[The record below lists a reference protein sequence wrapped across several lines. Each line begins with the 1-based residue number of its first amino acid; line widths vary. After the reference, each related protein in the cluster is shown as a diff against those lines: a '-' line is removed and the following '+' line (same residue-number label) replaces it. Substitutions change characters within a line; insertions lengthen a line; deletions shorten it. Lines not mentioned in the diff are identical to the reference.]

1 MRCLFRFVLPTAL
14 LLMFVPIA
22 HAELIFNGFGS
33 TAGLTLNGTA
43 SSAVTADGTVLR
55 LTPASEWASGSTFS
69 TTPVSTSQFTSI
81 FSFRITGNGGNVLF
95 PNTSNGAD
103 GLVFVVQNVANNV
116 GGAGGDLG
124 YKGLAP
130 SVGVEFDAFYNLEN
144 ADQSQ
149 SHVAI
154 DLNGSVF
161 HNAQNGPMFDVLSPQ
176 LDEGNRW
183 WSWVQYHDGRM
194 TVYLLPSESVTE
206 PLRPASPIL
215 DYELDLAATLGQQ
228 TAFAGFTSGTGSNY
242 ANHDVLYWR
251 YTTAVVP
258 EPSSLL
264 LAGLGSLCLAARV
277 WRRNKPK
284 RSGDTLNASVR

>member
-1 MRCLFRFVLPTAL
+1 MQNLFRSILPAAL
-14 LLMFVPIA
+14 LFVIVPTA
-22 HAELIFNGFGS
+22 HAELIFNGFNS

-43 SSAVTADGTVLR
+43 STAVTTDGTVLR
-55 LTPASEWASGSTFS
+55 LTPANQWASGSSFS

-81 FSFRITGNGGNVLF
+81 FSFRITGNGGNILS

-124 YKGLAP
+124 FKGLAP
-130 SVGVEFDAFYNLEN
+130 SVGVEFDAFHNPEN

-161 HNAQNGPMFDVLSPQ
+161 HNAQNGPTSNVFSPQ
-176 LDEGNRW
+176 LDEGHRW

-194 TVYLLPSESVTE
+194 KVYLLPSESDIE
-206 PLRPASPIL
+206 PLRPALPIL
-215 DYELDLAATLGQQ
+215 DYELDLATTLGQQ
-228 TAFAGFTSGTGSNY
+228 SAFAGFTSGTGSNY

-258 EPSSLL
+258 EPSSLA
-264 LAGLGSLCLAARV
+264 LASVGVLGVALAII
-277 WRRNKPK
+277 K
-284 RSGDTLNASVR
+284 RSRRRTP